1 MFNGSSPVLLA
12 DQLDERNRQQ
22 ASAGGSGRRVP
33 RARDQLEL
41 DRGRH
46 YRGLGTPLLVAFPGQ
61 AHPYARAVGDGGI
74 TSHRFSTAPSVQA
87 LSFDVCRL
95 HE

>member
-1 MFNGSSPVLLA
+1 MFTATRPVLLA

-33 RARDQLEL
+33 RVRDQLEL

-46 YRGLGTPLLVAFPGQ
+46 YRGLGTPLLVAFPWQ
-61 AHPYARAVGDGGI
+61 AHPFARAAGDGGI
-74 TSHRFSTAPSVQA
+74 A
-87 LSFDVCRL
+87 
-95 HE
+95 